1 MNKSKN
7 TSSGG
12 GRASAS
18 GAGGAGDKAEDQG
31 PEAPDRAEIE
41 AQIARLREDMTELAQ
56 MLKAAG
62 SARWEEARGQAEAM
76 PEEALAELRH
86 QLHRLE
92 EDARTRVKAQPLQS
106 LGLAALAGF
115 LLGLFLRR

>member
-12 GRASAS
+12 ARASAS
-18 GAGGAGDKAEDQG
+18 GGAGDDAAGQG

-56 MLKAAG
+56 MLKSAG

>member
-1 MNKSKN
+1 MNKPKN
-7 TSSGG
+7 TPPP
-12 GRASAS
+12 RS
-18 GAGGAGDKAEDQG
+18 GAGGAEDADA
-31 PEAPDRAEIE
+31 PERAEIE
-41 AQIARLREDMTELAQ
+41 AQIAKLREDMTELAQ
-56 MLKAAG
+56 MLKSAG

-76 PEEALAELRH
+76 PEEALAELQR

-92 EDARTRVKAQPLQS
+92 DEARTRVQAQPLQS